1 MVCYFLD
8 LSRYAS
14 KRPIMKANLLPAK
27 RIFRYSL
34 FASLFFSSTFL
45 WSQDGKTNVSIELKN
60 IAGGIYTN
68 KEVVFTK
75 IGETDNVSSKSDF
88 KGIAIATLDCGSR
101 YEVNIENHTRKQEIR
116 TPVRAGMTAM
126 FTYTYSHDMAAS
138 DEIFA
143 MSDMQKAAL
152 ESEIKLL
159 PDTTFVKNSIMIRP
173 RNITNYTAFKFEVK
187 SLDYTSL
194 VDETVIFTGKNRN
207 KSFKGATN
215 ERGILIVYLPK
226 GDEYSINFLYNKNF
240 AMKDIPFSK
249 GTSQASSNIQYI
261 GTKEILRR
269 KKIEEDRIKAIEER
283 LAKEKKEF
291 EDWCKK
297 EKISFEEGHKR
308 RLEASMRNVGTT
320 DLVVDKVLS
329 RNNWSQKLIVCDV
342 TGSMNPYV
350 QQLLTWYQ
358 LNILKEKNLQFVFF
372 NDGDNKST
380 SEKKIGMTGGIY
392 YQNKPTIEE
401 LVNKVS
407 FVQGK
412 GGGGDGPE
420 NNMEA
425 LIKGVSL
432 ANLYKELVMVA
443 DNHAPVKDL
452 ELLTSFSKPVH
463 IILCGASGGFIHPDY
478 LQIAWKT
485 KGSIHTIEED
495 IVKIASMLEGE
506 TIQIMGRKF
515 KIMGGEFVQISG
527 I

>member
-1 MVCYFLD
+1 
-8 LSRYAS
+8 
-14 KRPIMKANLLPAK
+14 
-27 RIFRYSL
+27 
-34 FASLFFSSTFL
+34 
-45 WSQDGKTNVSIELKN
+45 
-60 IAGGIYTN
+60 
-68 KEVVFTK
+68 
-75 IGETDNVSSKSDF
+75 
-88 KGIAIATLDCGSR
+88 
-101 YEVNIENHTRKQEIR
+101 
-116 TPVRAGMTAM
+116 
-126 FTYTYSHDMAAS
+126 
-138 DEIFA
+138 
-143 MSDMQKAAL
+143 
-152 ESEIKLL
+152 
-159 PDTTFVKNSIMIRP
+159 
-173 RNITNYTAFKFEVK
+173 
-187 SLDYTSL
+187 
-194 VDETVIFTGKNRN
+194 
-207 KSFKGATN
+207 
-215 ERGILIVYLPK
+215 
-226 GDEYSINFLYNKNF
+226 
-240 AMKDIPFSK
+240 
-249 GTSQASSNIQYI
+249 
-261 GTKEILRR
+261 
-269 KKIEEDRIKAIEER
+269 
-283 LAKEKKEF
+283 
-291 EDWCKK
+291 
-297 EKISFEEGHKR
+297 
-308 RLEASMRNVGTT
+308 MRNMGAT

-358 LNILKEKNLQFVFF
+358 LNISKEKNLQFVFF